1 MMCSCELEDY
11 ANDDRIQLVNT
22 FSKIFLSVLSTE
34 CSCNAY
40 TTLLQ
45 YTELL
50 THTEKNV
57 LGHNKICF

>member
-1 MMCSCELEDY
+1 MCSYEVQDY
-11 ANDDRIQLVNT
+11 MNDDRIQLVNT
-22 FSKIFLSVLSTE
+22 FSYIFWSVLSTE

-50 THTEKNV
+50 THTEKNM
-57 LGHNKICF
+57 LEHKIYF